1 MMEQFQQKV
10 ASLRGGQVLEIGC
23 GSGAFANILLTHVQ
37 GITEYVATDPDIG
50 AIRVA
55 SGLIRHQHLR
65 FEEMR
70 GENITYPDSRF
81 DTVCVS
87 NSLHHVQDVSR
98 VFAEMARVLKTGGTF
113 IVAEI
118 YCDGLT
124 ATQEKTLA
132 LYNVGAEMDT
142 LLGRHHNQILSR
154 ETILQY
160 ARGVNLQEIDV
171 FDFQWIDPDF
181 TLEYLARKYRNIV
194 AELKACP
201 EYDRYHRRVEDILQS
216 LSEQAL
222 DDVPELAY
230 IGKKT

>member
-1 MMEQFQQKV
+1 MEQFEQKIK
-10 ASLRGGQVLEIGC
+10 SIRGGQVLEIGC
-23 GSGAFANILLTHVQ
+23 GSGGFTNMLLTHLQ
-37 GITEYVATDPDIG
+37 GITEYVATDPDSAAIG
-50 AIRVA
+50 VA
-55 SGLIRHQHLR
+55 SGLIHHQYVR

-70 GENITYPDSRF
+70 GENIAYPDSRF

-124 ATQEKTLA
+124 PRQERTLA
-132 LYNVGAEMDT
+132 LYNVGAQMDT
-142 LLGRHHNQILSR
+142 LLGRYHNQILSR
-154 ETILQY
+154 EMIVQY
-160 ARGVNLQEIDV
+160 AMSVNLQDIDV
-171 FDFQWIDPDF
+171 FDFQWVDPDF
-181 TLEYLARKYRNIV
+181 TLEYVAEKYRNIV
-194 AELKACP
+194 AELKTCP
-201 EYDRYHRRVEDILQS
+201 EYDQYHRRVEDILRR